1 MKTQKLLGNLEIAAF
16 CEQVAMVISAGIPA
30 YEGISILMA
39 DAADKETEELLKRI
53 YEPLELGSTF
63 HDALATSE
71 AFPQYVLDMIEIGEL
86 SGKLE
91 DVLHSLNLYYERE
104 ESIRSSIK
112 SAVTY
117 PLVMIAIMISV
128 VLVLVAKVLPI
139 FNQIYTE
146 LGSGLTG
153 FPLMMMHFSNA
164 LNAYAPIVLAFLI
177 ILAIA
182 IFAYTRTNSFR
193 MFIQRQRLALNT
205 ASSRFA
211 NCMTMAI
218 SSGLDTSQG
227 LDMAERLV
235 DNPYMKARIIK
246 CKEMVEE
253 GYSFSDAIL
262 ATKIFTRTYAT
273 LLNIGF
279 RTGSLEKV
287 MDKIFQEYEDNIDY
301 EINRF
306 VSRLEPALV
315 IVLSVIIGFILLSF
329 LLPLIGIMA
338 SIG

>member
-39 DAADKETEELLKRI
+39 DAADAETEELLRRI
-53 YEPLELGSTF
+53 YEPLEMGSTF
-63 HDALATSE
+63 HEALVASE

-104 ESIRSSIK
+104 ESIKSSIK

-117 PLVMIAIMISV
+117 PLIMIAIMITV

-164 LNAYAPIVLAFLI
+164 LNTYAPIVLAFII

-182 IFAYTRTNSFR
+182 LFAYSKTNSFR
-193 MFIQRQRLALNT
+193 LFIQKQRLAMNT

-218 SSGLDTSQG
+218 SSGLDTTQG
-227 LDMAERLV
+227 LEMAERLV
-235 DNPYMKARIIK
+235 DNPYMKARIQK
-246 CKEMVEE
+246 CRDLVDE
-253 GYSFSDAIL
+253 GFSFADAIL
-262 ATKIFTRTYAT
+262 ATKIFSKTYAT

-279 RTGSLEKV
+279 RTGSLETV
-287 MDKIFQEYEDNIDY
+287 MNKIFKEYEDTIDY

-315 IVLSVIIGFILLSF
+315 IVLSVVIGFILLSF

>member
-1 MKTQKLLGNLEIAAF
+1 MKPQKLLGNLEIAAF

-39 DAADKETEELLKRI
+39 DAADKETEELLRKI
-53 YEPLELGSTF
+53 YEPLEIGSTF
-63 HDALATSE
+63 HDALAESE
-71 AFPQYVLDMIEIGEL
+71 AFPQYVLDMVEIGEL

-104 ESIRSSIK
+104 ESIKSSIK

-117 PLVMIAIMISV
+117 PLVMIGIMVTV
-128 VLVLVAKVLPI
+128 VLVLVAKVLPV

-164 LNAYAPIVLAFLI
+164 LNAYAPIVLAVLI
-177 ILAIA
+177 VIA
-182 IFAYTRTNSFR
+182 IGLFFYTKTNSFR
-193 MFIQRQRLALNT
+193 MFIQKQKLSLST

-227 LDMAERLV
+227 LDLAERLV
-235 DNPYMKARIIK
+235 DNPYMKARIMK

-253 GYSFSDAIL
+253 GFSFSDAIL

-287 MDKIFQEYEDNIDY
+287 MDKIYQEYEDNIDY

>member
-39 DAADKETEELLKRI
+39 DAPDKETEELLKKI

-71 AFPQYVLDMIEIGEL
+71 AFPQYVLDMVEIGEL

-91 DVLHSLNLYYERE
+91 DVLYSLNLYYERE
-104 ESIRSSIK
+104 ENIRNSIK

-153 FPLMMMHFSNA
+153 FPLLMMRFSNA
-164 LNAYAPIVLAFLI
+164 LNTYAPIVLVTLF

-182 IFAYTRTNSFR
+182 IFAYTKTQSFR
-193 MFIQRQRLALNT
+193 MFIQRQKLSLNT

-218 SSGLDTSQG
+218 SSGLDTTQG
-227 LDMAERLV
+227 LDLAERLV
-235 DNPYMKARIIK
+235 DNPYMKARITK

-262 ATKIFTRTYAT
+262 STQIFTKTYAT

-287 MDKIFQEYEDNIDY
+287 MNKIFKEYEDNIDY

>member
-1 MKTQKLLGNLEIAAF
+1 MKPQKLLGNLEIAAF

-39 DAADKETEELLKRI
+39 DAADKETEELLRKI
-53 YEPLELGSTF
+53 YEPLEIGSTF
-63 HDALATSE
+63 HDALAESE
-71 AFPQYVLDMIEIGEL
+71 AFPQYVLDMVEIGEL

-104 ESIRSSIK
+104 ESIKSSIK

-117 PLVMIAIMISV
+117 PLVMIGIMVTV
-128 VLVLVAKVLPI
+128 VLVLVAKVLPV

-153 FPLMMMHFSNA
+153 FPLIMMHFSNA
-164 LNAYAPIVLAFLI
+164 LNTYAPIVLAVI
-177 ILAIA
+177 ILLAIGL
-182 IFAYTRTNSFR
+182 FFYTKTNSFR
-193 MFIQRQRLALNT
+193 MFIQRQKLSLST

-218 SSGLDTSQG
+218 SSGLNTSQG
-227 LDMAERLV
+227 LDLAERLV

-253 GYSFSDAIL
+253 GFSFSDAIL
-262 ATKIFTRTYAT
+262 ATKIFTKTYAT

-287 MDKIFQEYEDNIDY
+287 MDKIYQEYEDNIDY

-315 IVLSVIIGFILLSF
+315 IALSVIIGFILLSF

>member
-193 MFIQRQRLALNT
+193 MFIQHQRLALNT

>member
-39 DAADKETEELLKRI
+39 DAADKETEELLRRI
-53 YEPLELGSTF
+53 YEPLEIGSTF
-63 HDALATSE
+63 HDALAESE
-71 AFPQYVLDMIEIGEL
+71 AFPQYVLDMVEIGEL

-104 ESIRSSIK
+104 ENIKSSIK

-117 PLVMIAIMISV
+117 PLIMIAIMITV

-153 FPLMMMHFSNA
+153 FPLVMMHFSNA
-164 LNAYAPIVLAFLI
+164 LNTYAPIVLAVLI
-177 ILAIA
+177 LLVIA
-182 IFAYTRTNSFR
+182 GFFYTKTNSFKL
-193 MFIQRQRLALNT
+193 FIQRQKLAMNT

-218 SSGLDTSQG
+218 SSGLDTTQG

-235 DNPYMKARIIK
+235 DNPYMKARIMK
-246 CKEMVEE
+246 CKELVEE
-253 GYSFSDAIL
+253 GFSFSDAIL
-262 ATKIFTRTYAT
+262 ATKIFTKTYAT

-279 RTGSLEKV
+279 RTGSLETV
-287 MDKIFQEYEDNIDY
+287 MNKIFEEYEDNIDY

>member
-1 MKTQKLLGNLEIAAF
+1 MKTKKLLGNLEIAAF

-39 DAADKETEELLKRI
+39 DAADKETEELLKCI

-63 HDALATSE
+63 HDALAASE

-104 ESIRSSIK
+104 ESIKSSIK

-117 PLVMIAIMISV
+117 PLVMIAIMVSV

-164 LNAYAPIVLAFLI
+164 LNAYAPVVLAVLL

-182 IFAYTRTNSFR
+182 IFAYTKTSSFR
-193 MFIQRQRLALNT
+193 LFIQRQRLALNT

-218 SSGLDTSQG
+218 SSGLDTVQG

-246 CKEMVEE
+246 CKELIEE

-287 MDKIFQEYEDNIDY
+287 MDKIFMEYEDNIDY

>member
-30 YEGISILMA
+30 YEGISILMS
-39 DAADKETEELLKRI
+39 DAADKETEDLLRSI
-53 YEPLELGSTF
+53 YEPLETGSTF
-63 HDALATSE
+63 HDALAASE
-71 AFPQYVLDMIEIGEL
+71 AFPQYVLDMVEIGEL

-104 ESIRSSIK
+104 ESIKSSIK

-117 PLVMIAIMISV
+117 PLIMIAIMVTV
-128 VLVLVAKVLPI
+128 VLVLVSKVLPI

-164 LNAYAPIVLAFLI
+164 LNTYAPIVLAVIFI
-177 ILAIA
+177 IAIA
-182 IFAYTRTNSFR
+182 IFAYSRTNSFR
-193 MFIQRQRLALNT
+193 MFMQRQRLAMNT
-205 ASSRFA
+205 ASGRFA

-218 SSGLDTSQG
+218 SSGLDTNQG

-235 DNPYMKARIIK
+235 DNPYMKSRIQK
-246 CKEMVEE
+246 CKKMIEE
-253 GYSFSDAIL
+253 GFSFADAIL
-262 ATKIFTRTYAT
+262 ATKIFTKTYAA

-279 RTGSLEKV
+279 RTGSLETV
-287 MDKIFQEYEDNIDY
+287 MDKIYQEYEDNIDY

-306 VSRLEPALV
+306 VSRLEPTLV
-315 IVLSVIIGFILLSF
+315 IILSVIIGFIMLSF
-329 LLPLIGIMA
+329 LLPLIGIMS

>member
-1 MKTQKLLGNLEIAAF
+1 MKAQKHLGNLEIAAF
-16 CEQVAMVISAGIPA
+16 CEQVALVIAAGIPA

-39 DAADKETEELLKRI
+39 DAADSETEALLRRI
-53 YEPLELGSTF
+53 YEPLELGSSF
-63 HDALATSE
+63 HDALAQSE
-71 AFPQYVLDMIEIGEL
+71 AFPTYVLDMVEIGEL

-91 DVLHSLNLYYERE
+91 DVLHSLQLYYERE
-104 ESIRSSIK
+104 NNLRNSIK

-117 PLVMIAIMISV
+117 PLIMIAIMLIV
-128 VLVLVAKVLPI
+128 VLVLMTQVLPV
-139 FNQIYTE
+139 FHQIYTE

-153 FPLMMMHFSNA
+153 FPLMMMQFSNI
-164 LNAYAPIVLAFLI
+164 LSTYAPIILLILGVLAVCLYI
-177 ILAIA
+177 
-182 IFAYTRTNSFR
+182 YTRTASFR
-193 MFIQRQRLALNT
+193 LFIQKQKLAMNT

-235 DNPYMKARIIK
+235 DNPHMKAKIRK
-246 CKEMVEE
+246 CKEMIES
-253 GYSFSDAIL
+253 GFSFSDAVL
-262 ATKIFTRTYAT
+262 ATKIFTKTYAT

-279 RTGSLEKV
+279 RTGSLETV
-287 MDKIFQEYEDNIDY
+287 MNKIFEEYEDNIDY

-306 VSRLEPALV
+306 VSRLEPTLV
-315 IVLSVIIGFILLSF
+315 IILSVIIGFILLSF

>member
-1 MKTQKLLGNLEIAAF
+1 MKAQKLLGNLEIAAF

-39 DAADKETEELLKRI
+39 DAPDKETEELLKKI

-63 HDALATSE
+63 HDALASSE
-71 AFPQYVLDMIEIGEL
+71 AFPQYVLDMVEIGEL

-153 FPLMMMHFSNA
+153 FPLLMMQFSNA
-164 LNAYAPIVLAFLI
+164 LNTYAPVVLIILF

-182 IFAYTRTNSFR
+182 IFAYTKTQSFR
-193 MFIQRQRLALNT
+193 MFIQRQKLSLNT

-218 SSGLDTSQG
+218 SSGLDTTQG
-227 LDMAERLV
+227 LDLAERLV
-235 DNPYMKARIIK
+235 DNPYMKDRITK

-253 GYSFSDAIL
+253 GCSFSDAIL
-262 ATKIFTRTYAT
+262 STQIFTKTYAT

>member
-16 CEQVAMVISAGIPA
+16 CEQVAMVIAAGIPA
-30 YEGISILMA
+30 YEGISILMS
-39 DAADKETEELLKRI
+39 DAADKETEALLRRI
-53 YEPLELGSTF
+53 YESLETGSTF
-63 HDALATSE
+63 HEALAASE
-71 AFPQYVLDMIEIGEL
+71 AFPQYVLDMVEIGEI

-117 PLVMIAIMISV
+117 PLIMIAIMITV
-128 VLVLVAKVLPI
+128 VLVLVARVLPI

-164 LNAYAPIVLAFLI
+164 LNKYAPIVLVVLI

-182 IFAYTRTNSFR
+182 AFAYTRTSSFR
-193 MFIQRQRLALNT
+193 MFIQKQHLAMNT

-218 SSGLDTSQG
+218 SSGLDTTQG
-227 LDMAERLV
+227 LDLAERLV
-235 DNPYMKARIIK
+235 DNPYMKTRIKK

-253 GYSFSDAIL
+253 GFSFAEAIL
-262 ATKIFTRTYAT
+262 TTQIFTRTYAS

-279 RTGSLEKV
+279 RTGSLETV
-287 MDKIFQEYEDNIDY
+287 MNKIFQEYEDSIDY

-315 IVLSVIIGFILLSF
+315 IMLSVIIGFILLSF

>member
-53 YEPLELGSTF
+53 YEPLEIGSTF
-63 HDALATSE
+63 HDALAESE
-71 AFPQYVLDMIEIGEL
+71 AFPQYVLDMVEIGEL

-117 PLVMIAIMISV
+117 PLVMIGIMVSV

-164 LNAYAPIVLAFLI
+164 LNAYAPVVLAVLIVLA
-177 ILAIA
+177 IA
-182 IFAYTRTNSFR
+182 VFAYTRTNSFR
-193 MFIQRQRLALNT
+193 MFIQRQKFSLNT

-218 SSGLDTSQG
+218 SSGLDTTQG
-227 LDMAERLV
+227 LDLAERLV

-253 GYSFSDAIL
+253 GFSFSDAIL

>member
-1 MKTQKLLGNLEIAAF
+1 MKPQKLLGNLEIAAF

-39 DAADKETEELLKRI
+39 DAADKETEELLRRI
-53 YEPLELGSTF
+53 YEPLEIGSTF
-63 HDALATSE
+63 HDALKESE
-71 AFPQYVLDMIEIGEL
+71 AFPQYVLDMVEIGEL

-104 ESIRSSIK
+104 ENIKSSIK

-117 PLVMIAIMISV
+117 PLVMIGIMVTV
-128 VLVLVAKVLPI
+128 VLVLVAKVLPV

-164 LNAYAPIVLAFLI
+164 LNAYAPIVLLVLI
-177 ILAIA
+177 LLAIG
-182 IFAYTRTNSFR
+182 IFIYTKTTSFR
-193 MFIQRQRLALNT
+193 MFIQRQKLSLNT

-227 LDMAERLV
+227 LDLAERLV

-246 CKEMVEE
+246 CKEMVED

-262 ATKIFTRTYAT
+262 ATKIFTKTYAT

>member
-1 MKTQKLLGNLEIAAF
+1 MKAQKLLGNLEIAAF

-63 HDALATSE
+63 HDALAASE
-71 AFPQYVLDMIEIGEL
+71 AFPQYVLDMVEIGEL

-153 FPLMMMHFSNA
+153 FPLIMMQFSNA
-164 LNAYAPIVLAFLI
+164 LNTYAPVVLIVLA

-182 IFAYTRTNSFR
+182 IFIYTRTQSFR
-193 MFIQRQRLALNT
+193 LFIQRQKLSMST

-227 LDMAERLV
+227 LDLAERLV
-235 DNPYMKARIIK
+235 DNPYMKARIVK
-246 CKEMVEE
+246 CKELVEE

-287 MDKIFQEYEDNIDY
+287 MNKIFQEYEDNIDY

>member
-117 PLVMIAIMISV
+117 PLVMIAIMVSV

-246 CKEMVEE
+246 CKEMVVE

>member
-1 MKTQKLLGNLEIAAF
+1 MKTKKLLGNLEIAAF

-63 HDALATSE
+63 HDALAASE

-104 ESIRSSIK
+104 ESIKSSIK

-117 PLVMIAIMISV
+117 PLVMIAIMVSV
-128 VLVLVAKVLPI
+128 VLVLVVKVLPI

-153 FPLMMMHFSNA
+153 FPLVMMHFSNA
-164 LNAYAPIVLAFLI
+164 LNAYAPIVLAVLLV
-177 ILAIA
+177 LAIA
-182 IFAYTRTNSFR
+182 IFAYTRTTSFR
-193 MFIQRQRLALNT
+193 LFIQRQRLALNT

-218 SSGLDTSQG
+218 SSGLDTTQG

-246 CKEMVEE
+246 CKELVEE

-287 MDKIFQEYEDNIDY
+287 MDKIFREYEDNIDY

>member
-117 PLVMIAIMISV
+117 PLVMIAIMVSV

-146 LGSGLTG
+146 LGCGLTG

>member
-164 LNAYAPIVLAFLI
+164 LNAYAPIALAFLI

-193 MFIQRQRLALNT
+193 MFIQHQRLALNT

>member
-1 MKTQKLLGNLEIAAF
+1 MKTKKLLGNLEIAAF

-63 HDALATSE
+63 HDALSASE

-104 ESIRSSIK
+104 ESIKSSIK

-117 PLVMIAIMISV
+117 PLVMIAIMVSV

-164 LNAYAPIVLAFLI
+164 LNAYAPVVLAVL
-177 ILAIA
+177 LVLVIA
-182 IFAYTRTNSFR
+182 IFAYTRTTSFR
-193 MFIQRQRLALNT
+193 LFIQRQRLALNT

-218 SSGLDTSQG
+218 SSGLDTAQG

-246 CKEMVEE
+246 CKELVEE

-262 ATKIFTRTYAT
+262 STKIFTRTYAT

>member
-39 DAADKETEELLKRI
+39 DAVDKETEDLLRRI
-53 YEPLELGSTF
+53 YEPLEIGSTF
-63 HDALATSE
+63 HDALAESK
-71 AFPQYVLDMIEIGEL
+71 AFPQYVLDMVEIGEL

-104 ESIRSSIK
+104 ESIKSSIK

-117 PLVMIAIMISV
+117 PLIMIAIMVTV

-153 FPLMMMHFSNA
+153 FPLVMMHFSNA
-164 LNAYAPIVLAFLI
+164 LNTYAPVVLTFI
-177 ILAIA
+177 ILLVIA
-182 IFAYTRTNSFR
+182 TFLYTRTNSFR
-193 MFIQRQRLALNT
+193 LFIQRQRLAMNT

-235 DNPYMKARIIK
+235 DNPYMKARIQK
-246 CKEMVEE
+246 CKELVEE
-253 GYSFSDAIL
+253 GFSFADAIL
-262 ATKIFTRTYAT
+262 ATKIFTKTYAT

-287 MDKIFQEYEDNIDY
+287 MDKIFREYEDNIDY

>member
-71 AFPQYVLDMIEIGEL
+71 AFPQYVLDMVEIGEL

-153 FPLMMMHFSNA
+153 FALMMMQFSNA
-164 LNAYAPIVLAFLI
+164 LNAYAPVVLVVLT

-182 IFAYTRTNSFR
+182 IFIYTRTQSFR
-193 MFIQRQRLALNT
+193 LFIQRQKLSMST

-227 LDMAERLV
+227 LDLAERLV
-235 DNPYMKARIIK
+235 DNPYMKARIVK
-246 CKEMVEE
+246 CKELVEE

-287 MDKIFQEYEDNIDY
+287 MNKIFQEYEDNIDY

>member
-16 CEQVAMVISAGIPA
+16 CEQVALVISAGIPA

-39 DAADKETEELLKRI
+39 DATDKETEDLLRRI
-53 YEPLELGSTF
+53 YAPLEIGSTF
-63 HDALATSE
+63 HDALAESE
-71 AFPQYVLDMIEIGEL
+71 AFPQYVLDMVEIGEL

-104 ESIRSSIK
+104 ENIKNSIK

-117 PLVMIAIMISV
+117 PLIMIV
-128 VLVLVAKVLPI
+128 IMVTVIFVLVAKVLPI
-139 FNQIYTE
+139 FNQIYSE

-153 FPLMMMHFSNA
+153 FPLVMMHFSNA
-164 LNAYAPIVLAFLI
+164 LNTYAPIVLVVLTLLVIAGFLYTKTAAFKL
-177 ILAIA
+177 
-182 IFAYTRTNSFR
+182 
-193 MFIQRQRLALNT
+193 FIQRQRLAMNT

-235 DNPYMKARIIK
+235 DNPYMKERISK
-246 CKEMVEE
+246 CKELVEE
-253 GYSFSDAIL
+253 GFSFSDAIL
-262 ATKIFTRTYAT
+262 STKIFTKTYAT

-279 RTGSLEKV
+279 RTGSLETV
-287 MDKIFQEYEDNIDY
+287 MNRIFEEYEDNIDY

>member
-1 MKTQKLLGNLEIAAF
+1 MKQQKLLGNLEIAAF

-39 DAADKETEELLKRI
+39 DAADKETEELLRRI
-53 YEPLELGSTF
+53 YEPLEIGSTF
-63 HDALATSE
+63 HDALAESE
-71 AFPQYVLDMIEIGEL
+71 AFPQYVLDMVEIGEL

-104 ESIRSSIK
+104 ESIKSSIK

-117 PLVMIAIMISV
+117 PLVMIGIMVTV

-153 FPLMMMHFSNA
+153 FPLLMMHFSNA
-164 LNAYAPIVLAFLI
+164 LNAYAPLVLGVLIVLAI
-177 ILAIA
+177 V
-182 IFAYTRTNSFR
+182 IFAYTRTTSFR
-193 MFIQRQRLALNT
+193 LFIQKQTLALNT

-211 NCMTMAI
+211 NCMSMAI

-227 LDMAERLV
+227 LDLAERLV
-235 DNPYMKARIIK
+235 DNPYMKARITK

-253 GYSFSDAIL
+253 GFSFSDAIL
-262 ATKIFTRTYAT
+262 ATKIFTKTYAT

-287 MDKIFQEYEDNIDY
+287 MNKIFQEYEDNIDY

>member
-1 MKTQKLLGNLEIAAF
+1 MKSHKLLSNLEIAAF
-16 CEQVAMVISAGIPA
+16 CEQVALVISAGIPA

-39 DAADKETEELLKRI
+39 DAADKETEALLRRI

-63 HDALATSE
+63 HAALAESE
-71 AFPQYVLDMIEIGEL
+71 AFPQYVLDMVEIGEL

-104 ESIRSSIK
+104 ENIRNSIK

-117 PLVMIAIMISV
+117 PIIMIVIMVSV
-128 VLVLVAKVLPI
+128 IFVLITKVLPI

-146 LGSGLTG
+146 LGSALTG
-153 FPLMMMHFSNA
+153 FPLVMMHFSNA
-164 LNAYAPIVLAFLI
+164 LHTYAPLVLI
-177 ILAIA
+177 ILIFLVLGM
-182 IFAYTRTNSFR
+182 FAYTKTNAFR
-193 MFIQRQRLALNT
+193 LFIQKQNLALNT

-218 SSGLDTSQG
+218 SSGLDTRQG
-227 LDMAERLV
+227 LELAERLV
-235 DNPYMKARIIK
+235 DNPYMRARIQK
-246 CKEMVEE
+246 CQELVDE
-253 GYSFSDAIL
+253 GFSFSDAIL
-262 ATKIFTRTYAT
+262 ATKIFTKTYAT

-279 RTGSLEKV
+279 RTGSLETV
-287 MDKIFQEYEDNIDY
+287 MDRIFHEYEDKIDSD
-301 EINRF
+301 INRF

-315 IVLSVIIGFILLSF
+315 IVLSVLIGFILLSF

>member
-16 CEQVAMVISAGIPA
+16 CEQVALVISAGIPA

-39 DAADKETEELLKRI
+39 DAADKETEDLLKRI

-63 HDALATSE
+63 HDALSASE
-71 AFPQYVLDMIEIGEL
+71 AFPQYVLDMVEIGEL

-104 ESIRSSIK
+104 ESIKSSIK

-117 PLVMIAIMISV
+117 PIVMIVIMISV

-164 LNAYAPIVLAFLI
+164 LNAYAPFVLGFII

-182 IFAYTRTNSFR
+182 IFVYTRTNSFR

-218 SSGLDTSQG
+218 SSGLDTAQG

-246 CKEMVEE
+246 CKEMIED

-315 IVLSVIIGFILLSF
+315 IILSVIIGFILLSF